1 MKMYVAE
8 FYANGVNDLR
18 PRIDFTRYEG
28 YSLVDSVD
36 GEIKVGDVLYFGAT
50 SNSGMTAVSKDLNWV
65 KRNSFHSNKIQKVVY
80 KENSFLPYEEV
91 V

>member
-1 MKMYVAE
+1 MKMYVCE
-8 FYANGVNDLR
+8 FYSNGVNDLR
-18 PRIDFTRYEG
+18 PRIDYTRYEG
-28 YSLVDSVD
+28 YGLVDSVD
-36 GEIKVGDVLYFGAT
+36 GELKEGD
-50 SNSGMTAVSKDLNWV
+50 VSKDLNWV